1 MSSSK
6 IPHAPSGDR
15 RFQTTHWSLVIA
27 AGDREHA
34 DSQAALEQLCRDYWY
49 PVFAFIRR
57 RVADAH
63 EAQDLTQAFFA
74 RLLEKNY
81 LADAR
86 RERGRFRTFL
96 LTATQR
102 FVTKEWAKAR
112 AQKRGGGRVPLSL
125 DFASGETRYAI
136 EPADQTTPEREFDR
150 RWALQLLQ
158 LVDQQLRDEHTR
170 SGKADEFEQLKPFVA
185 GEPAETYEQLAQ
197 RLSISAGAARTA
209 VYRLR
214 QRFRELIR
222 AEIAKTVATEA
233 DIADEVRRLFDA
245 LA

>member
-1 MSSSK
+1 MSSK
-6 IPHAPSGDR
+6 NIPHAASGDH

-27 AGDREHA
+27 AGDRGQA
-34 DSQAALEQLCRDYWY
+34 GSQAALEQLCRDYWY
-49 PVFAFIRR
+49 PVYAFIRR
-57 RVADAH
+57 RVANPH
-63 EAQDLTQAFFA
+63 EAQDMTQAFFS

-102 FVTKEWAKAR
+102 FVMKEWTKAR
-112 AQKRGGGRVPLSL
+112 AQKRGGGRTLLSL
-125 DFASGETRYAI
+125 DFATGETQFAI
-136 EPADQTTPEREFDR
+136 EPADESTPEREFDR

-158 LVDQQLRDEHTR
+158 LVDQQLRDENAR
-170 SGKADEFEQLKPFVA
+170 SGKAEQFDQLKPFVA
-185 GEPAETYEQLAQ
+185 GEPTESYEQLAE
-197 RLSISAGAARTA
+197 RLATSAGAARTA

-222 AEIAKTVATEA
+222 AEIAKTVATEV
-233 DIADEVRRLFDA
+233 DIDDEVRRLFEA